1 MSGVGPVEPGEGTR
15 ARDLAEDGSPPLPR
29 PRGRFGQWYDRHRRG
44 ALAAAAAT
52 ALLAAGGSVYLTRP
66 HAPAPAPAPA
76 APYPSQVTDVTYVE
90 PVATPKGVRP
100 RSFSFAVAL
109 SVESGPPVTVRSISQ
124 PYPGISLTSEPLAPF
139 TARAGGARNVVITM
153 HVTDCRKAP
162 ESAGLPFLDVTLRN
176 TRAIE
181 VHSYIL
187 GQRYAQN
194 LSTALQGICKHP
206 SR

>member
-15 ARDLAEDGSPPLPR
+15 ARDLSEEDSPSLPRR

-44 ALAAAAAT
+44 ALAAAVVAV
-52 ALLAAGGSVYLTRP
+52 LLAAGGYLYLTRP
-66 HAPAPAPAPA
+66 HPPAPA
-76 APYPSQVTDVTYVE
+76 APPYPSQVVDVTYLE

-139 TARAGGARNVVITM
+139 RARAGETRNVVITM

-176 TRAIE
+176 TRAME

-187 GQRYAQN
+187 GQRYAQH
-194 LSTALQGICKHP
+194 LSTALQGICKHGP
-206 SR
+206 R